1 MHIKESK
8 RRIYVGSG
16 GDTKSCFRYYDIYN
30 FKENNNYR
38 IKFFP
43 TFLEYIKHVEFVI
56 II

>member
-16 GDTKSCFRYYDIYN
+16 GDTKSCFRYYDICN